1 MDATKQFAEEMV
13 TTARRWTNDAV
24 LITMNGVV
32 DLLESTEAAKVSP
45 EAKLK
50 VLGQSLRRM
59 HAQAAKRCK

>member
-32 DLLESTEAAKVSP
+32 DLLESAEVAKISP

-50 VLGQSLRRM
+50 VLGQALRRM
-59 HAQAAKRCK
+59 HAQAAERCK